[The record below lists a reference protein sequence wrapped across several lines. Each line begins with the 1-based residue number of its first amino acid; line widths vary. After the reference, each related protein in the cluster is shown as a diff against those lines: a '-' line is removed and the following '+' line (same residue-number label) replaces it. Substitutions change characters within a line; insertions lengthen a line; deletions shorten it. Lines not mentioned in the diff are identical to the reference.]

1 MSNHNLH
8 KLVLQ
13 KFKVKIDTTI
23 SYAIQYKKRI
33 ITQRK
38 KNRVCT
44 PGFFNLKLSLI
55 SIKAFVNHHPPKGR
69 WLLRAYAPFKKFGI

>member
-23 SYAIQYKKRI
+23 SYAIQYK
-33 ITQRK
+33 ITFP
-38 KNRVCT
+38 VY
-44 PGFFNLKLSLI
+44 GNL
-55 SIKAFVNHHPPKGR
+55 F
-69 WLLRAYAPFKKFGI
+69 